1 MHKLLPALV
10 LSCFS
15 IIAQAQRA
23 GTTDSTFGNDGIVTD
38 SFTAVTT
45 SGARETTFK
54 VLTRGGGRFFCLGD
68 TSYGPNAAIA
78 MRAYLPNGIIDPS
91 FNGGNTK
98 YYIVDPY
105 TYGMDAAMAPD
116 GKIVISGFA
125 GYSHNDLLCLRLRA
139 DGEID
144 SSYGTD
150 GHVRIPPGTGFD
162 FLYGS
167 RIKLQPDGRA
177 VIAGY
182 EAEYSGSSQYG
193 VVVRL
198 NADGSKD
205 MSFNSSGIRTNV
217 FGKNGSNISDL
228 AILQSGNIALVG
240 DYLGTTTDRTIV
252 TMRLKTDGSTDTT
265 FGTKGMVQQNF
276 GTIANYGY
284 SIVEQKD
291 KKLVM
296 GAGVR
301 DAGAS
306 TPDLFLFRY
315 NADGSLDNTWGLAG
329 ITKTHFTPG
338 QVRSLLDVSSGNLL
352 VGSRYNNSGSYA
364 YAVARFNNDGT
375 PDNTFGDNGIDTIYI
390 RHGGMS
396 ITPAPADMAVDL
408 YTKSVIISGNGTK
421 INLIKVRLVS
431 NLYVSNVHAI
441 IDEVNFYPN
450 PVSAEGHLRFSL
462 SKACAPYITL
472 QDVSGRV
479 VQILNTSSL
488 QAGNHELSIDMSRL
502 MQGTYFVNSTIGSE
516 CTTMKL
522 IKE

>member
-205 MSFNSSGIRTNV
+205 MSFN
-217 FGKNGSNISDL
+217 
-228 AILQSGNIALVG
+228 
-240 DYLGTTTDRTIV
+240 
-252 TMRLKTDGSTDTT
+252 
-265 FGTKGMVQQNF
+265 
-276 GTIANYGY
+276 
-284 SIVEQKD
+284 
-291 KKLVM
+291 
-296 GAGVR
+296 
-301 DAGAS
+301 
-306 TPDLFLFRY
+306 
-315 NADGSLDNTWGLAG
+315 
-329 ITKTHFTPG
+329 
-338 QVRSLLDVSSGNLL
+338 LL

-390 RHGGMS
+390 RHGGLS

-431 NLYVSNVHAI
+431 NLYVSNVHTL